1 MPNSAVR
8 EAAKAIDSFQ
18 LAFLEV
24 AAARLPIA
32 VFILKGGA
40 NMRFFFRS
48 SRRSVDIDFDY
59 RGQRFDAFADRVD
72 DVFASR
78 ALAELLRERQ
88 LQIIDPHRSKQT
100 DTTRRWK
107 LTLRAAAVEE
117 AATKVEF
124 SARGNDSDDYAL
136 SQLDPEIARRLGGR
150 PPRVNRYGP
159 VAMVEQKVGALG
171 RRSETQPRDVFD
183 LDVLFRLHP
192 ASLGEARLKA
202 NTLRA
207 ASERALALT
216 YDEYVSTVVNYLED
230 DLVDVLGSEDAWNE
244 MVLRVSSE
252 LDARAAVLER

>member
-1 MPNSAVR
+1 MPELSVR

-32 VFILKGGA
+32 AFVLKGGA

-48 SRRSVDIDFDY
+48 NRRSRDIDFDY
-59 RGQRFDAFADRVD
+59 RGQRVDTFADRVD
-72 DVFASR
+72 EVFNSR
-78 ALAELLRERQ
+78 ALAELLRERG

-100 DTTRRWK
+100 ETTRRWK
-107 LTLRAAAVEE
+107 LAVRAAAGD

-124 SARGNDSDDYAL
+124 SARGNGSDDYAL

-171 RRSETQPRDVFD
+171 RRRETQPRDVFD

-192 ASLGEARLKA
+192 ASLGEARIQA
-202 NTLRA
+202 TTLRA

-230 DLVDVLGSEDAWNE
+230 DLVDVLGSENAWSE

>member
-1 MPNSAVR
+1 MPELSVR

-24 AAARLPIA
+24 AAVRLPIA
-32 VFILKGGA
+32 AFVLKGGA

-48 SRRSVDIDFDY
+48 SRRSRDIEFDY
-59 RGQRFDAFADRVD
+59 RGQRVDTFADRVD
-72 DVFASR
+72 EVFNSR
-78 ALAELLRERQ
+78 ALAELLRERG

-100 DTTRRWK
+100 ETTRRWK
-107 LTLRAAAVEE
+107 LAVRAAAGE

-124 SARGNDSDDYAL
+124 SARGDGSDDYAL

-171 RRSETQPRDVFD
+171 RRRETQPRDVFD
-183 LDVLFRLHP
+183 LDVLFRLYP

-202 NTLRA
+202 TTLRA
-207 ASERALALT
+207 ASERALELT
-216 YDEYVSTVVNYLED
+216 YDEYVSTVVESLEQ
-230 DLVDVLGSEDAWNE
+230 DLIDVLGSEGAWND